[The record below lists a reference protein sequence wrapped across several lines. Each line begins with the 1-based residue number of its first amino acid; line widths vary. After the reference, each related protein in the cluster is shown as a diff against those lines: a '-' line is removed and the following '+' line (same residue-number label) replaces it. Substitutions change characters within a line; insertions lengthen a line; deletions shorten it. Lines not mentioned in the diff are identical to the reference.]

1 MCSYLWA
8 QKLIGYFGKK
18 ESKSTMSDQVL
29 SFDFPPNE
37 IAYKCIE
44 KDLSN
49 AWEFKKKCR
58 KYQVYN
64 STSVN

>member
-1 MCSYLWA
+1 M
-8 QKLIGYFGKK
+8 IH
-18 ESKSTMSDQVL
+18 QVL

-49 AWEFKKKCR
+49 AWEFKR
-58 KYQVYN
+58 NTENIKYLNQLL
-64 STSVN
+64 

>member
-8 QKLIGYFGKK
+8 HKLIGYFGQK

-49 AWEFKKKCR
+49 AWEFKKNYR
-58 KYQVYN
+58 KYQVFK